1 MSAIARSMALAK
13 LQLGRIG
20 LAAVVLAAITVAAP
34 LSAQERQQT
43 PAPEMM
49 QQMMQEML
57 TQMMR
62 QIMQEMMPGAT
73 ATAEGAMMSA
83 GAPVIPAVTG
93 YSEGRTILF
102 IHTAASDPGIAD
114 LLTDMMGSIVL
125 TVPSLAEMPADAVG
139 SVFVFTNGLKP
150 DGPAGP
156 LGFQPDVFDNP
167 PGSPDYTPLRAI
179 VLVSWAEGAAHRVL
193 KSSAAVLKAIEAGE
207 ASLERPGI
215 VVNMPMLTWP
225 VGRR

>member
-83 GAPVIPAVTG
+83 GAPVIPAVIGST
-93 YSEGRTILF
+93 RT
-102 IHTAASDPGIAD
+102 
-114 LLTDMMGSIVL
+114 
-125 TVPSLAEMPADAVG
+125 
-139 SVFVFTNGLKP
+139 
-150 DGPAGP
+150 
-156 LGFQPDVFDNP
+156 
-167 PGSPDYTPLRAI
+167 R
-179 VLVSWAEGAAHRVL
+179 W
-193 KSSAAVLKAIEAGE
+193 
-207 ASLERPGI
+207 
-215 VVNMPMLTWP
+215 
-225 VGRR
+225 